1 MKKRSNW
8 VYISILSF
16 FLAVIWAGVSAYA
29 QIKKPTVPA
38 DLQKII
44 EPLDPNLNVATL
56 EKIKERVK

>member
-16 FLAVIWAGVSAYA
+16 SLAVIWAAVAAYA
-29 QIKKPTVPA
+29 QAKKPTVPA

-44 EPLDPNLNVATL
+44 EPLNPNLNMATL
-56 EKIKERVK
+56 EKIKERAK